1 VYTTAYGVLAN
12 PFPLLVAAP
21 RYIMGFI
28 SLGTLMQMAQAF
40 SQVTAALAFPVDNL
54 SGLALWRASVERVM
68 SLQDALGGLQEKL
81 GANRIEVTR
90 EGDSLQLA
98 GVRVMEHDATPVM
111 KEITAEIGRGEHVS
125 IEGITPI
132 CHKLIL
138 AVAGLWPWGA
148 GRVTLPAGATIFI
161 ATDRPY
167 LPVGPLGEAVCY
179 PMTLNACVPDDINSA
194 LRRVGLGDW
203 AGHLG
208 VVENWDSVF
217 SRAQQQ
223 RLSFAR
229 MLLHRPDW
237 ILLSEATNALD
248 AVAQREMAELL
259 VKEFPSATVVAV
271 GRVGLS
277 DGFFQRVLHVEAE
290 TVPG

>member
-1 VYTTAYGVLAN
+1 
-12 PFPLLVAAP
+12 
-21 RYIMGFI
+21 
-28 SLGTLMQMAQAF
+28 MA
-40 SQVTAALAFPVDNL
+40 
-54 SGLALWRASVERVM
+54 
-68 SLQDALGGLQEKL
+68 LQDALGGLQEKL
-81 GANRIEVTR
+81 GANRIEVEH
-90 EGDSLQLA
+90 EGSSLQLA

-111 KEITAEIGRGEHVS
+111 KEITAEISPGEHVL
-125 IEGITPI
+125 IEGKTPI

-148 GRVTLPAGATIFI
+148 GKVTLPAGANIFI

-179 PMTLNACVPDDINSA
+179 PMTLGACVPDDINSA

-217 SRAQQQ
+217 SVAQQQ

-237 ILLSEATNALD
+237 IFLSEATNALD
-248 AVAQREMAELL
+248 AAAQREMAELL
-259 VKEFPSATVVAV
+259 VKEFPSATVVAA
-271 GRVGLS
+271 GRVGLF

-290 TVPG
+290 TASG

>member
-1 VYTTAYGVLAN
+1 MRWAGSRRNSAT
-12 PFPLLVAAP
+12 
-21 RYIMGFI
+21 
-28 SLGTLMQMAQAF
+28 
-40 SQVTAALAFPVDNL
+40 
-54 SGLALWRASVERVM
+54 
-68 SLQDALGGLQEKL
+68 
-81 GANRIEVTR
+81 NRIEVKH

-111 KEITAEIGRGEHVS
+111 KEITAEIGPGEHVL
-125 IEGITPI
+125 IEGKTPI

-148 GRVTLPAGATIFI
+148 GKVTLPAGATIFI

-179 PMTLNACVPDDINSA
+179 PMTLSACVPDDINSA

-217 SRAQQQ
+217 SVAQQQ

-237 ILLSEATNALD
+237 IFLSEATNALD
-248 AVAQREMAELL
+248 AAAQREMAELL

-290 TVPG
+290 TASG